1 MNIDNSN
8 NLLSM
13 IEALSN
19 ETETE
24 YDNNDKKTVNETDND
39 NDSYYSDTDTYS
51 NSSIGTTYTCVS
63 KIDDIDFDWIDNID
77 ECYEFMNDIPEI
89 VKIKT
94 ILVNNNNDIIWLN
107 DESIITENGTIYNE
121 NLLTYINSK
130 TQSLRKQTNQRILI
144 DDIQF
149 FECCL
154 TEDNIQ
160 ECINRTQPIFH
171 NKLFK
176 QTTINYLKD
185 DIYIK
190 PSIKFFHSLN
200 VLVVILKLNK
210 SNPNKTR
217 KKHRSNN
224 RKTRKHIH

>member
-19 ETETE
+19 ETQTE
-24 YDNNDKKTVNETDND
+24 YDNNND
-39 NDSYYSDTDTYS
+39 NNDTDSYYSDTDTYS

-77 ECYEFMNDIPEI
+77 ESYEFMNDIPEI

-107 DESIITENGTIYNE
+107 DESIIIENGKIYNE

-130 TQSLRKQTNQRILI
+130 T
-144 DDIQF
+144 
-149 FECCL
+149 
-154 TEDNIQ
+154 
-160 ECINRTQPIFH
+160 
-171 NKLFK
+171 
-176 QTTINYLKD
+176 
-185 DIYIK
+185 
-190 PSIKFFHSLN
+190 
-200 VLVVILKLNK
+200 
-210 SNPNKTR
+210 
-217 KKHRSNN
+217 
-224 RKTRKHIH
+224 